1 MAQRCSVCSRVNPDE
16 ARYCYH
22 DGAVLAGGNGYAGPV
37 AVGSQSFP
45 SPFVFPSGRAC
56 RTFDEL
62 VLGCEADWEGARDI
76 LRRGYLEGFL
86 AATGRADLA
95 AVARKASGETD
106 IDRALDELLSKLPG
120 DIREGPQLRVEPME
134 VNLGRVPRGEDRQ
147 FDLLIENQGMG
158 LLSGAV
164 TVSGAPWLLLGEGMG
179 APRKVFQ
186 CRSEFRLPVRVNSRA
201 LRANVQPAEGKLI
214 VSCSGGSA
222 IVNVRVEV
230 PVVPFPDGPLAGATS
245 PRQLASKAKADPK
258 KAAPYFEKGAV
269 ATWYENNGWTYP
281 VQGPS
286 SSGLGAIQQF
296 FEALGL
302 VTPPKVEI
310 SERSVHLYG
319 SPGEALERVLVL
331 QAAEPRPVFAHAT
344 TGVPW
349 LRIGR
354 IQLEGR
360 TARVPLRIPEV
371 PSRPGELLTGK
382 VLVQSNGNQRFV
394 VQVSLG
400 VLGTSKA
407 RPTPAPATR
416 PPTAAPAP
424 TPAPVAAPPAPAR
437 PSHGL
442 PAYLSSPPP
451 QRQAPPTAQ
460 PTWPA
465 VPGYVV
471 VEAPET
477 VRVPPAQMEA
487 VLPAPEQELAEVLPA
502 AVEVAPQRREPILD
516 VLPASPHDE
525 VDRRRRSR
533 EIAPAVLV
541 LPFVALVFALLAT
554 LLHDLLL
561 PADTD
566 AAAGPID
573 PTPVIAVRFHDG
585 PKEEG
590 GAAIPMPM
598 PTMRFGVVMLGE
610 KDPARP
616 GHNKRLTFDEWGR
629 SNNTCIR
636 IDKQDVIFGQ
646 QGGTWVER
654 EQPLG
659 EDISGR
665 KRDGLASVWEHT
677 ASRVIVT
684 QEVEVVPGEQSR
696 KLDTCLIRYILEN
709 RDRQQHRAGI
719 RFMLDTFIGA
729 NDGVPFTIPSAT
741 GLCDTSR
748 VFATAPEVPDFIEA
762 LEKDDL
768 LHPGT
773 VAHLQL
779 RLGGQI
785 EAPSRV
791 TLGGWPNLGFQQF
804 HQKPE
809 YQRAHAQNTLWDVP
823 VVGMRELDELA
834 RTMKPPQ
841 SADPDSAVVM
851 YWGERLLPA
860 GERRVVGFA
869 YGLGTVSS
877 AESGG
882 RLLLTVGGQ
891 LVKNGEFTLTALVA
905 NPVRGEH
912 LTLELPSGFTLVS
925 GTAEQPVPPVP
936 AGAARA
942 ASPVTWRIR
951 AGGDGRYELRV
962 RSSEGTTQRV
972 TVRIRTRGVFD

>member
-1 MAQRCSVCSRVNPDE
+1 MPQRCSVCSRINPDE

-22 DGAVLAGGNGYAGPV
+22 DGAALSGGNGFAGPV
-37 AVGSQSFP
+37 AVGSQQFP

-95 AVARKASGETD
+95 AAARKAAVETD
-106 IDRALDELLSKLPG
+106 IDRALDELLAKLPG
-120 DIREGPQLRVEPME
+120 DIREGAQLRVEPQD

-147 FDLLIENQGMG
+147 FVLHIENQGMG
-158 LLSGAV
+158 LVSGAV

-186 CRSEFRLPVRVNSRA
+186 CRSEIRLPVRVNSRA

-214 VSCSGGSA
+214 VTSSGGNAVIS
-222 IVNVRVEV
+222 VRVEV
-230 PVVPFPDGPLAGATS
+230 PVVPFPDGPLAGARS
-245 PRQLASKAKADPK
+245 PRQLAQKAKADPK

-269 ATWYENNGWTYP
+269 ATWYEDNGWTYP

-302 VTPPKVEI
+302 VTPPKVDI

-319 SPGEALERVLVL
+319 SPGEALERVIVL

-344 TGVPW
+344 TGVAW

-382 VLVQSNGNQRFV
+382 VLVQSNGNQRFI

-400 VLGTSKA
+400 ILGTGRA
-407 RPTPAPATR
+407 RPTPVPATR
-416 PPTAAPAP
+416 PAPE
-424 TPAPVAAPPAPAR
+424 PVAAAATHP
-437 PSHGL
+437 L
-442 PAYLSSPPP
+442 PAYLASPPP
-451 QRQAPPTAQ
+451 QRQAPPPAQ

-471 VEAPET
+471 VEAPAT
-477 VRVPPAQMEA
+477 VRVPPAQMEEA
-487 VLPAPEQELAEVLPA
+487 LPVEELEPQPVQDTYTLVAAPPR
-502 AVEVAPQRREPILD
+502 RREPALD
-516 VLPASPHDE
+516 VIPTRPVDDE
-525 VDRRRRSR
+525 DRRRKRTPRS
-533 EIAPAVLV
+533 VFL
-541 LPFVALVFALLAT
+541 LPFGGLLLALLGT

-561 PADTD
+561 PPDPD
-566 AAAGPID
+566 AALGAID
-573 PTPVIAVRFHDG
+573 PTPQIAVRFHDG
-585 PKEEG
+585 PKE
-590 GAAIPMPM
+590 GAEMEMPN
-598 PTMRFGVVMLGE
+598 PTMRFGVVSLRE
-610 KDPARP
+610 NDPQRP
-616 GHNKRLTFDEWGR
+616 GRSKRLTFDEWGR
-629 SNNTCIR
+629 SNNTCLR
-636 IDKQDVIFGQ
+636 IDHAEVIFGERK
-646 QGGTWVER
+646 GTWRER
-654 EQPLG
+654 EKSLG
-659 EDISGR
+659 EDVTGR
-665 KRDGLASVWEHT
+665 KREGLASVWEHVE
-677 ASRVIVT
+677 SRVVVT

-696 KLDTCLIRYILEN
+696 KLDTCLVRYTIEN
-709 RDRQQHRAGI
+709 TDRKPHHVGI

-729 NDGVPFTIPSAT
+729 NDGVPFTVPSAA

-748 VFATAPEVPDFIEA
+748 IFATAPEVPDFIQA
-762 LEKDDL
+762 LENDDL
-768 LHPGT
+768 RKPGT

-785 EAPSRV
+785 ESPSRV

-804 HQKPE
+804 VARNTHYKN
-809 YQRAHAQNTLWDVP
+809 AHAQNTLWDVP
-823 VVGMRELDELA
+823 VVRMRELDDLA
-834 RTMKPPQ
+834 RTVGKT
-841 SADPDSAVVM
+841 ADPDSAVAI
-851 YWGERLLPA
+851 YWGERELAP
-860 GERRVVGFA
+860 GERRLVGFA
-869 YGLGTVSS
+869 YGLGTVSND
-877 AESGG
+877 ESGG
-882 RLLLTVGGQ
+882 RLLLTVGGR

-905 NPVRGEH
+905 NPTRDEH
-912 LTLELPSGFTLVS
+912 LTLDLPSGFTLVS
-925 GTAEQPVPPVP
+925 GTMEQPVPAVP

-942 ASPVTWRIR
+942 TSPVTWRIR
-951 AGGDGRYELRV
+951 AGGDGRYELHV
-962 RSSEGTTQRV
+962 RSSQGTTQRQPI
-972 TVRIRTRGVFD
+972 RIRTRGVFD